1 MDYFITLNEKSIDA
15 IGEAVEKPITV
26 IDELKQ
32 TLAETIE
39 AKDAIIA
46 QKELEIEG
54 LEEQLADAFMLTGNL
69 GYIQVNNNTGSAIT
83 GIDNQIAERVISAGS
98 RAATGYTTYS
108 PNLDMIT
115 TINNG
120 FSWNIPVKN
129 VAYKAGEKIR
139 IDISK
144 MGHNASL
151 NEPTPSVDGLT
162 VSSRPSGYQIEI
174 DPSIYTG
181 NSGTRIAWIILS

>member
-1 MDYFITLNEKSIDA
+1 MDYFITLNGKSIDA

-46 QKELEIEG
+46 EKDEQIESLEG
-54 LEEQLADAFMLTGNL
+54 QLANAFMVSGNL

-83 GIDNQIAERVISAGS
+83 GITNQNAEHIISIGS
-98 RAATGYTTYS
+98 RTATGYTAYA
-108 PNLDMIT
+108 PNLDGIT

-120 FSWNIPVKN
+120 FAWNIPVN
-129 VAYKAGEKIR
+129 SVAYKAGEKIR

-144 MGHNASL
+144 MGHSASL
-151 NEPTPSVDGLT
+151 NEPTPSVAGLT
-162 VSSRPSGYQIEI
+162 VDATPSGYRIEI

-181 NSGTRIAWIILS
+181 NSSTRIAWIILS